1 LAIALGMLL
10 LPADPEPLLRR
21 ELAARRDAISRAV
34 KAPRGSDEAKAAGA
48 ALIGFMLQGAAPLL
62 KLLHLAGI
70 KDSALKA
77 RHAEISARI
86 VLIQDLVAAAAR
98 VGDLA
103 PGPAAAERE
112 RIAGLLAHGGAPIAG
127 EHAVAAPP
135 PGPGPFVADA
145 FSNLHYAQFAFKA
158 TFAA

>member
-1 LAIALGMLL
+1 MLL

-21 ELAARRDAISRAV
+21 ELIARRDAVTRAINTR
-34 KAPRGSDEAKAAGA
+34 PGSDEAKAARA
-48 ALIGFMLQGAAPLL
+48 ALVGFMLQGPAPLL

-103 PGPAAAERE
+103 AGP
-112 RIAGLLAHGGAPIAG
+112 GGAP
-127 EHAVAAPP
+127 
-135 PGPGPFVADA
+135 
-145 FSNLHYAQFAFKA
+145 
-158 TFAA
+158 